1 MKIFAVSDLHLPGN
15 QEKPMDIFG
24 GNWTGHFEK
33 LRADWLDKVQ
43 AEDAVL
49 LAGDFCWAMTLD
61 DALSDLKRLA
71 ELPGK
76 KILIRG
82 NHDYWWHGIGK
93 IRAALPE
100 NMYALQ
106 NDSMKI
112 ENVVF
117 CGSRAW
123 CVPGS
128 PDFDE
133 ADEKIFLREAE
144 RLRLSFHCAKK
155 LREEGD
161 KLVALVHYPPFNVRR
176 ENSLFTDMFEEN
188 KVDAVVYGHLHGKES
203 RGDKL
208 VKKNGIDYYL
218 TSCDMVDNKLTEII
232 L

>member
-1 MKIFAVSDLHLPGN
+1 MKIWAISDLHLSTTG
-15 QEKPMDIFG
+15 EKPMDVFG
-24 GNWTGHFEK
+24 ANWVGYVEK
-33 LRADWLDKVQ
+33 IVADWKTKV
-43 AEDAVL
+43 EDGDVVL
-49 LAGDFCWAMTLD
+49 ICGDISWAMTLEN
-61 DALSDLKRLA
+61 ALKDLSVVAPLK
-71 ELPGK
+71 GK

>member
-1 MKIFAVSDLHLPGN
+1 MKIWAISDLHLSTTG
-15 QEKPMDIFG
+15 EKPMDVFG
-24 GNWTGHFEK
+24 SNWVGYVDK
-33 LRADWLDKVQ
+33 IVKDWKNKVADGDI
-43 AEDAVL
+43 VL
-49 LAGDFCWAMTLD
+49 VCGDISWAMTLEN
-61 DALSDLKRLA
+61 ALKDLSVIAPLK
-71 ELPGK
+71 GK

-112 ENVVF
+112 GNVVF

-144 RLRLSFHCAKK
+144 RLKLSFHCAK
-155 LREEGD
+155 
-161 KLVALVHYPPFNVRR
+161 
-176 ENSLFTDMFEEN
+176 S
-188 KVDAVVYGHLHGKES
+188 
-203 RGDKL
+203 
-208 VKKNGIDYYL
+208 
-218 TSCDMVDNKLTEII
+218 
-232 L
+232 